1 MNTYNIG
8 AAAAGIVKFFTRGN
22 AYRKSAA
29 VRAVKSLG
37 FTVFGTVKALLC
49 VIAVIGVILSIVL
62 ILVMPLSG
70 GISIPFWLIVWW
82 AWNEDRAAMQAQI
95 DALHRH

>member
-8 AAAAGIVKFFTRGN
+8 AAAAGIVKFVTRGN

-37 FTVFGTVKALLC
+37 SAVFGTVKALLC
-49 VIAVIGVILSIVL
+49 VIAVIGVILSVAL

-70 GISIPFWLIVWW
+70 GLSIPFWLIVWW
-82 AWNEDRAAMQAQI
+82 AWNEDRAALKAQI
-95 DALHRH
+95 DARLSH

>member
-8 AAAAGIVKFFTRGN
+8 AAAAGVVKFFTRGN

-29 VRAVKSLG
+29 IRAVKSLG
-37 FTVFGTVKALLC
+37 SAVFGTVKALLC
-49 VIAVIGVILSIVL
+49 VIAVIGVILSVAL

-70 GISIPFWLIVWW
+70 ERRPRSDASADRRPAPPLRRQHEENPFGVL
-82 AWNEDRAAMQAQI
+82 
-95 DALHRH
+95 